1 MEDHSKLSRII
12 EYHIHKR
19 HRSIR
24 HIQKTMDKDGVYWMN
39 SIKIDLNTFSKYIA
53 EVKHPKDLK
62 KS

>member
-19 HRSIR
+19 HRSIG
-24 HIQKTMDKDGVYWMN
+24 HIQKTMDKNGVYWMN
-39 SIKIDLNTFSKYIA
+39 SVKINRATFSKYIG
-53 EVKHPKDLK
+53 EVKHPRELK